1 MLKDINSMSTC
12 GRRRSLNLL
21 ERLRVKNYKYDSK
34 KKKFTRDRKSKVVQN
49 TKKKTISVKITT
61 NNVNFKRYRRYRFKV
76 RSYVKY
82 NGKQI
87 FSKLSK
93 QKIVTR

>member
-1 MLKDINSMSTC
+1 MSTC

-21 ERLRVKNYKYDSK
+21 ERLRVKNIISMTVK

-49 TKKKTISVKITT
+49 AKKKTISVKITT

>member
-1 MLKDINSMSTC
+1 MWQTKKFKLVGKIE
-12 GRRRSLNLL
+12 G
-21 ERLRVKNYKYDSK
+21 KKYYKYDSK

-49 TKKKTISVKITT
+49 AKKKTISVKITT

-82 NGKQI
+82 NGKQ
-87 FSKLSK
+87 FSVRFLNKRL
-93 QKIVTR
+93 